1 MPVISPLNPR
11 SIASSKNNSVNM
23 NWLSLAFYLPFIWN
37 FHMKPNNHLK
47 LFGAIAKHDPA
58 VWWSPVSN
66 MHLTRETDGAN
77 CRLQVAGCRSGFHS
91 NAVGAGQ
98 SFCFV
103 VSMYFDVFWLRTK
116 LLNSYMS
123 SSIDRAKAHSSAEK
137 HSIIYWKHNKVQGG
151 VVKLNVQSLRG
162 SYGPSAAGSGL
173 NTPPSTTNMLCFQ
186 FYKTTIA
193 KRFLSCFA
201 STWDF

>member
-1 MPVISPLNPR
+1 MISCVKY
-11 SIASSKNNSVNM
+11 A
-23 NWLSLAFYLPFIWN
+23 
-37 FHMKPNNHLK
+37 PNTQNGRCK
-47 LFGAIAKHDPA
+47 
-58 VWWSPVSN
+58 
-66 MHLTRETDGAN
+66 
-77 CRLQVAGCRSGFHS
+77 LQVAGCRLQVRISPQCGRSRTVF
-91 NAVGAGQ
+91 
-98 SFCFV
+98 FCFV